1 MLGGNMGDGA
11 KNVLNSNGIEVIRGC
26 SGPVR
31 EVAEAWLRNELSDNQ
46 IACDHHDC
54 DHH

>member
-1 MLGGNMGDGA
+1 MGDGA
-11 KNVLNSNGIEVIRGC
+11 KNVLNANGIEVIRGC

-31 EVAEAWLRNELSDNQ
+31 QVAEAWLRHELTDNQ